1 MAKLKMLCP
10 ISKTACIDCP
20 IYRGRHFYL
29 CFSNGYHDALIEKN
43 QLKELKSS
51 VFGKKE
57 KEDLVF
63 GFPDEILKVDLK
75 CIHNVEDVVFEK
87 EFKK

>member
-1 MAKLKMLCP
+1 
-10 ISKTACIDCP
+10 
-20 IYRGRHFYL
+20 
-29 CFSNGYHDALIEKN
+29 LIEKN

-63 GFPDEILKVDLK
+63 EFPDEILKVDLK